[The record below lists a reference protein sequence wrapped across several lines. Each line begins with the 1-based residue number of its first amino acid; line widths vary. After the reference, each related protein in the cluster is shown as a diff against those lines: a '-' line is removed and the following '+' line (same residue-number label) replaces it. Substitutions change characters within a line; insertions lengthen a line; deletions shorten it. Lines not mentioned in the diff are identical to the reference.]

1 MLTYYRSI
9 GGKLVTV
16 EDYTDGCWI
25 NAISPTPEEL
35 ARVSRDTG
43 LSLELLQ
50 YPLDPDERSRFERED
65 EGQLLIVLQTS
76 QRLGED
82 SDIPYDTV
90 PLGILHT
97 DHCLVTVCAQDN
109 QTIRD
114 VTGGLV
120 RQVRTAKKNRLTLQ
134 IFLRTAQRFLID
146 LRRIDRAID
155 QAEDRLEHATR
166 NKELLDLLKLEKS
179 LVYFKTALKSNELM
193 MERLKRERL
202 FDLYED
208 DQDLLNDV
216 LIENLQAIEMTD
228 ISTNI
233 LTSTVGTFASVIS
246 NNVNAVVKI
255 LTITTILVAI
265 PTLVTSIFGMNIPL
279 PFQRNPEA
287 LFIVLGIAFG
297 FSMMLGLLFR
307 RLRWF

>member
-9 GGKLVTV
+9 GGKLSVV
-16 EDYTDGCWI
+16 DGYSDGCWI
-25 NAISPTPEEL
+25 DATSPSSEEL
-35 ARVSRDTG
+35 LRVHRETG
-43 LSLELLQ
+43 LSLDLLH
-50 YPLDPDERSRFERED
+50 YPLDPDERARFERDD
-65 EGQLLIVLQTS
+65 EQILIVLQTS

-82 SDIPYDTV
+82 SDIPFDTV
-90 PLGILHT
+90 PLGILHN
-97 DHCLVTVCAQDN
+97 DHCIVTVCAQDN
-109 QTIRD
+109 SSVRD

-120 RQVRTAKKNRLTLQ
+120 RGVRTAKKNRLTLQ
-134 IFLRTAQRFLID
+134 IFLRSAQRFLLD

-155 QAEDRLEHATR
+155 AAEDRLENATR
-166 NKELLDLLKLEKS
+166 NRELLDLLRLEKS
-179 LVYFKTALKSNELM
+179 LVYFKTALKANELM

-233 LTSTVGTFASVIS
+233 LASTLGTFAAVIS
-246 NNVNAVVKI
+246 NNVNGVVKI

-265 PTLVTSIFGMNIPL
+265 PTLVTSIFGMNVPL
-279 PFQRNPEA
+279 PFQRSPEG
-287 LFIVLGIAFG
+287 LWIVLGIAFA
-297 FSMMLGLLFR
+297 LALLLALLFR
-307 RLRWF
+307 RWRWF